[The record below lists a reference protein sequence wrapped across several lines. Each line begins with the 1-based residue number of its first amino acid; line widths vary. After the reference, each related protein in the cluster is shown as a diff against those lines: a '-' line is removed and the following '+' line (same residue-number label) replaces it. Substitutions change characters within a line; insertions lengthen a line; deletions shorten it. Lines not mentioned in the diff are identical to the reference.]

1 MLVYQRVQLYLAAIS
16 GGVKKNKTKNHS
28 TSMPGTWKQP
38 GCKALG
44 ETVVAVQW
52 GPWREVGMA
61 ATKGTASRNF
71 GRGWGWGQ
79 NR

>member
-1 MLVYQRVQLYLAAIS
+1 M
-16 GGVKKNKTKNHS
+16 
-28 TSMPGTWKQP
+28 

-61 ATKGTASRNF
+61 ATKGTAARNF
-71 GRGWGWGQ
+71 GRGWDGVKIERIRTNQ
-79 NR
+79 IEYRIVQMMYLSILYIYV

>member
-1 MLVYQRVQLYLAAIS
+1 MLKITP
-16 GGVKKNKTKNHS
+16 KKIIAQARPELGN
-28 TSMPGTWKQP
+28 M

-71 GRGWGWGQ
+71 GRGWDGVKIDRIRTNQ
-79 NR
+79 IE